1 MLAPA
6 PWIVERIWHY
16 SQGDCRVFHL
26 ATLLD
31 TGPPSAPNPP
41 ATHVSMNVAR
51 AEIEVHLT
59 TRLPLVT

>member
-1 MLAPA
+1 M
-6 PWIVERIWHY
+6 ERIWHY

-31 TGPPSAPNPP
+31 TGPRQHPTRRNNARLQ
-41 ATHVSMNVAR
+41 MNVGR